1 MHPNT
6 APASIQGAGFFIEN
20 FFADTMFFFSHSSI
34 KVKGGE
40 QYMVF
45 VKDPDERQQKDA
57 YFTYL
62 VEQYQTPLVRMC
74 CLYLR
79 DAALAEDAV
88 QETFVK
94 VYRHLGDFR
103 GDCSEKTWV
112 LRIAMNTCHDLRRSG
127 WFRLMDRRYTPEM
140 LPEVGTECTVEDD
153 TLITAVMHLPPKL
166 REVVL
171 LYYYQGMTTLEI
183 ADALR
188 LNQSSVSGR
197 LKRARDKLRIELGK
211 EGASCGKMT

>member
-1 MHPNT
+1 M
-6 APASIQGAGFFIEN
+6 
-20 FFADTMFFFSHSSI
+20 D
-34 KVKGGE
+34 
-40 QYMVF
+40 Y
-45 VKDPDERQQKDA
+45 VKDPDEQRDEH
-57 YFTYL
+57 FTRL
-62 VEQYQTPLVRMC
+62 VETYQTPLLRMC

-94 VYRHLGDFR
+94 VYRSMDSFR

-112 LRIAMNTCHDLRRSG
+112 MRIAMNTCHDLRRSG
-127 WFRLMDRRYTPEM
+127 WFRLMDRRYTPDM
-140 LPEVGTECTVEDD
+140 LPETGADCTPADD

-183 ADALR
+183 ASALG
-188 LNQSSVSGR
+188 LSQSSVSGR
-197 LKRARDKLRIELGK
+197 LKRARDRLRIDLGK
-211 EGASCGKMT
+211 EGASCGTMT